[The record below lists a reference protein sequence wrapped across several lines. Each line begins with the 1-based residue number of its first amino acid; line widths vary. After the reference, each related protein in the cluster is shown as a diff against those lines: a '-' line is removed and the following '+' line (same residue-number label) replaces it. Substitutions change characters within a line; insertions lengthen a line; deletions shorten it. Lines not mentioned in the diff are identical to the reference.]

1 MTDFIKNP
9 DGGITPCS
17 EKKGCAPLLRT
28 MNADEFRNEKEGFP
42 HRKELLHSLGSIRYC
57 KAEVFKNCVS
67 GTLRIP
73 QKSEQ
78 RTPALSFG
86 FYMTNE
92 SLYFI
97 EDTGDLKRR
106 VEKHSKTALE
116 PLTPDGLLFHFISC
130 FIEDDVIYL
139 SHIES
144 ETEKL
149 GETLDSG
156 ADVDFFA
163 HLTKYRRKLSEFNA
177 YYAQLANICEIVKAH
192 PCAGSQDMN
201 VLWDGCI
208 AAVRRLQD
216 YVNLLRESVL
226 QLRELYQSQLD
237 ARQNKIMGILTVVTT
252 VFLPLTLLTGWYG
265 MNFTHMP
272 ELRWRFGYI
281 TVIAAAAVIVIC
293 EVIYFKKKKFF

>member
-1 MTDFIKNP
+1 MTDFIKDP
-9 DGGITPCS
+9 AGGISPCS
-17 EKKGCAPLLRT
+17 EKKDQIPLLRI
-28 MNADEFRNEKEGFP
+28 MNADEFRNAKNEFA
-42 HRKELLHSLGSIRYC
+42 HHKELLHSLGSIRYC
-57 KAEVFKNCVS
+57 KAESFKDCIS

-78 RTPALSFG
+78 HSPALSFG

-106 VEKHSKTALE
+106 IEKQAKDVLE
-116 PLTPDGLLFHFISC
+116 PLTPDGLMFHFISRM
-130 FIEDDVIYL
+130 IEDDVIYL

-149 GETLDSG
+149 DETLGRGTDN
-156 ADVDFFA
+156 VFFA
-163 HLTKYRRKLSEFNA
+163 RLTKYRRKLSEFNA
-177 YYAQLANICEIVKAH
+177 YYAQLANVCEIIKAH
-192 PCAGSQDMN
+192 PCPEETGA
-201 VLWDGCI
+201 LWDGCI
-208 AAVRRLQD
+208 GAVRRLQD

-265 MNFTHMP
+265 MNFTYMP

-281 TVIAAAAVIVIC
+281 TVIAVAAVIVIC
-293 EVIYFKKKKFF
+293 EIIYFKKKKFF